1 MTPSQPIDDRSDR
14 RHSRWFVS
22 SNGSARGAALDLQL
36 AALPIRALTIQP
48 TTTLLRLHPSIASNR
63 SPLPLRANLLHL
75 HAAAKDAMRRTKG
88 RLSLLHSPSSHRDV
102 RRPANGSCNH

>member
-22 SNGSARGAALDLQL
+22 SNGSARDAALDLQL
-36 AALPIRALTIQP
+36 AALPIRAPTIQP
-48 TTTLLRLHPSIASNR
+48 TTTLPRLHPNIASNR

-75 HAAAKDAMRRTKG
+75 HAAAK
-88 RLSLLHSPSSHRDV
+88 SP
-102 RRPANGSCNH
+102 